1 MIAQVVVKSN
11 YHMITTTM
19 APVFNQDYTRPGYNL
34 NSACP
39 NMAIKLGVSRVSGN
53 LYFWGPK
60 SVLN

>member
-1 MIAQVVVKSN
+1 
-11 YHMITTTM
+11 MITTTM